1 MCCRPQQIAGIGIV
15 RAINHQIMGA
25 DQRVGIAACQA
36 RLYRFHRHARVQRRH
51 HAGGLHHLG
60 GADAVG
66 GMQDL
71 AVEIAD
77 LDMLIINKAD
87 MADTG
92 SRQIEPGGRAKPA
105 SPDKK
110 NARCQQAFL
119 PLFANVRHD
128 RLSGIAFKI
137 GIAEH

>member
-1 MCCRPQQIAGIGIV
+1 
-15 RAINHQIMGA
+15 MGA
-25 DQRVGIAACQA
+25 DQRIGIAAGQA